1 MIVEVN
7 GRPMQDM
14 TLLDAYQV
22 FRNLSPGPV
31 DIVIKRGDNLQVS
44 HQLIYIQ
51 QTFSSIFAVYLLVL
65 SFKSFNMHYYTTKQG
80 S

>member
-22 FRNLSPGPV
+22 FRNLNPGPV

-44 HQLIYIQ
+44 R
-51 QTFSSIFAVYLLVL
+51 SVL
-65 SFKSFNMHYYTTKQG
+65 GGYSMIIEG
-80 S
+80 

>member
-31 DIVIKRGDNLQVS
+31 DIVIRRGDNLQVRVGEIIP
-44 HQLIYIQ
+44 LI
-51 QTFSSIFAVYLLVL
+51 F
-65 SFKSFNMHYYTTKQG
+65 
-80 S
+80 